1 MKQRQ
6 EIRESVESE
15 ATGERV
21 ILHGLKY
28 GRKWMYSVSL
38 FGPCNDYARIY
49 GGENIKEARAVFSEY
64 QREFELN

>member
-6 EIRESVESE
+6 EIRESVENE
-15 ATGERV
+15 ATRERV

-38 FGPCNDYARIY
+38 FGPCSDCARIY
-49 GGENIKEARAVFSEY
+49 EGENIEEARAVFSEY

>member
-28 GRKWMYSVSL
+28 GRKWIYSVSL
-38 FGPCNDYARIY
+38 FGRSNDYARIY
-49 GGENIKEARAVFSEY
+49 DGENIKEARAVFAEY

>member
-15 ATGERV
+15 TTGERV

-28 GRKWMYSVSL
+28 GREWLYSVSI
-38 FGPCNDYARIY
+38 FGAYNDYFRIY
-49 GGENIKEARAVFSEY
+49 EGGNIEEARAVFSEY

>member
-15 ATGERV
+15 TTGERV

-28 GRKWMYSVSL
+28 GREWLYSVSI
-38 FGPCNDYARIY
+38 FGACNDYARIY
-49 GGENIKEARAVFSEY
+49 EGGNIQEARAVFSEF
-64 QREFELN
+64 QREFEFN

>member
-15 ATGERV
+15 TTGERV

-28 GRKWMYSVSL
+28 GREWLYSVSI
-38 FGPCNDYARIY
+38 FGACNDYARIY
-49 GGENIKEARAVFSEY
+49 EGENIQEARAVFSEF

>member
-1 MKQRQ
+1 MKQWQ
-6 EIRESVESE
+6 EIQESVESE

-28 GRKWMYSVSL
+28 GRKWLYSVSL
-38 FGPCNDYARIY
+38 FGPSNDYARIY
-49 GGENIKEARAVFSEY
+49 DGENIKEARAVFSEY